1 MRTVLSYVRTQED
14 QADHAGVKFLNAT
27 GQSPRGMVDLFK
39 RLSSESLFN
48 SRYIDPYMQTHP
60 MPAERVAALETVAK
74 ASPYWDRKDSPE
86 LQLRHDMMRAKLS
99 GFLERPDTVARRYPA
114 TDHSLPARY
123 ARAISTYRN
132 SDLRQA
138 IAQIDSLIQAQP
150 NNPYFYELKGQALL
164 EGGHPSEAVAPLRH
178 AVQLSHNNALIE
190 IMLAQALNA
199 TGNAKLSE
207 EAVAMLRSAIV
218 REPEAPTPTRSSP
231 WPTAARVIWPM
242 PTLLPRR
249 PPSPAATSRPH
260 VNWPPAP
267 RLVFRSALP
276 HGCGPTT
283 SSTSSRPMPK
293 PASNSH
299 KDKELMKSI
308 SRSFAAACAVILTL
322 AAAPRSNADEF
333 SSSQRSEVERIVRE
347 YLIAH
352 PEVLQEAMS
361 ELDKRQTA
369 AQAEKHKAAIK
380 QYSEALFS
388 SPRQVVLGNPNGNV
402 TFVEFFDYNC
412 GYCKRA
418 MDDML
423 TLLKDDPKLKVVLKE
438 FPVLGPGS
446 VEAAQVAV
454 AVHMQDKT
462 GKKYLEF
469 HQKLLGGRGEANK
482 ARALAVA
489 KDIGLDMARLEKDI
503 ASPEVK
509 ASLQESFKLAEALGL
524 NGTPSYVIGDNV
536 VVGAVGL
543 EALKE
548 KVNTSRCGK
557 PSC

>member
-1 MRTVLSYVRTQED
+1 
-14 QADHAGVKFLNAT
+14 
-27 GQSPRGMVDLFK
+27 
-39 RLSSESLFN
+39 
-48 SRYIDPYMQTHP
+48 
-60 MPAERVAALETVAK
+60 
-74 ASPYWDRKDSPE
+74 
-86 LQLRHDMMRAKLS
+86 
-99 GFLERPDTVARRYPA
+99 
-114 TDHSLPARY
+114 
-123 ARAISTYRN
+123 
-132 SDLRQA
+132 
-138 IAQIDSLIQAQP
+138 
-150 NNPYFYELKGQALL
+150 
-164 EGGHPSEAVAPLRH
+164 
-178 AVQLSHNNALIE
+178 
-190 IMLAQALNA
+190 
-199 TGNAKLSE
+199 
-207 EAVAMLRSAIV
+207 
-218 REPEAPTPTRSSP
+218 
-231 WPTAARVIWPM
+231 
-242 PTLLPRR
+242 
-249 PPSPAATSRPH
+249 
-260 VNWPPAP
+260 
-267 RLVFRSALP
+267 
-276 HGCGPTT
+276 
-283 SSTSSRPMPK
+283 
-293 PASNSH
+293 
-299 KDKELMKSI
+299 MKSI
-308 SRSFAAACAVILTL
+308 SRSFAAACAVILTP
-322 AAAPRSNADEF
+322 AAAPSSNADEL

-352 PEVLQEAMS
+352 PEVLQQAMN

-380 QYSEALFS
+380 QYSDALFS

-489 KDIGLDMARLEKDI
+489 KDIGLDMARLDKDL

-509 ASLQESFKLAEALGL
+509 AALQESFKLAEALGL

-557 PSC
+557 PNC

>member
-1 MRTVLSYVRTQED
+1 
-14 QADHAGVKFLNAT
+14 
-27 GQSPRGMVDLFK
+27 
-39 RLSSESLFN
+39 
-48 SRYIDPYMQTHP
+48 
-60 MPAERVAALETVAK
+60 
-74 ASPYWDRKDSPE
+74 
-86 LQLRHDMMRAKLS
+86 
-99 GFLERPDTVARRYPA
+99 
-114 TDHSLPARY
+114 
-123 ARAISTYRN
+123 
-132 SDLRQA
+132 
-138 IAQIDSLIQAQP
+138 
-150 NNPYFYELKGQALL
+150 
-164 EGGHPSEAVAPLRH
+164 
-178 AVQLSHNNALIE
+178 
-190 IMLAQALNA
+190 
-199 TGNAKLSE
+199 
-207 EAVAMLRSAIV
+207 
-218 REPEAPTPTRSSP
+218 
-231 WPTAARVIWPM
+231 
-242 PTLLPRR
+242 
-249 PPSPAATSRPH
+249 
-260 VNWPPAP
+260 
-267 RLVFRSALP
+267 
-276 HGCGPTT
+276 
-283 SSTSSRPMPK
+283 
-293 PASNSH
+293 
-299 KDKELMKSI
+299 MKSI
-308 SRSFAAACAVILTL
+308 ARSFAAACAVILTV
-322 AAAPRSNADEF
+322 AAAPRSNAEEF

-352 PEVLQEAMS
+352 PEVLQDAMS

-489 KDIGLDMARLEKDI
+489 KDIGLDMARLETDI
-503 ASPEVK
+503 ASTEVK